1 MISFDFN
8 RCKSKKH
15 YWYIVLAILATFLFN
30 FIMEMVTNQF
40 TAEWGLKLTNISQ
53 ALTQIGILVLLPI
66 LSDTFSK
73 DYQER
78 NIVFFEQNKISGKK
92 LYLSKIFVY
101 DVVIFVSCFALMMLF
116 QGGIFI
122 SSSDGAL
129 VIFLDIMIVLASG
142 NMIIFC
148 SMFFKKR
155 WMCMM
160 TVILLWLSAYFINLS
175 NLKFISGFFL
185 PVDATNN
192 VAFYIASLGGKEV
205 NYANYNP
212 AIPIE
217 IQVILCCVFWF
228 ALPILLGCLL
238 AENRIKKNAF

>member
-1 MISFDFN
+1 MICFDFN

-15 YWYIVLAILATFLFN
+15 YWYIVFAILVTFIFN
-30 FIMEMVTNQF
+30 FIMEMVSNQF
-40 TAEWGLKLTNISQ
+40 TAEWSLKLTNISQ
-53 ALTQIGILVLLPI
+53 ALTQMGILVLLPI

-73 DYQER
+73 DYQEK
-78 NIVFFEQNKISGKK
+78 NIIFFKQNKISEKK
-92 LYLSKIFVY
+92 LFLSKILVY
-101 DVVIFVSCFALMMLF
+101 DVVIFVVCFVLMMIF
-116 QGGIFI
+116 QGGIFF
-122 SSSDGAL
+122 STNDGVL

-148 SMFFKKR
+148 SMFFEKR
-155 WMCMM
+155 WMCMIAI
-160 TVILLWLSAYFINLS
+160 ILLWLSAYFINLS

-205 NYANYNP
+205 SYTNFNP

-217 IQVILCCVFWF
+217 IQVTLCCFFWF
-228 ALPILLGCLL
+228 TLPILLGWLL
-238 AENRIKKNAF
+238 AENRMKKNAF